1 LKQVLVPDGSSY
13 SDRHPAAGQF
23 DGDLD
28 RRALTLLVALEEDP
42 AVALIPY
49 LIVLG
54 ATALALLCPVG
65 GQKTSIV
72 RAVEQTFA
80 RPVAR
85 SAHKVFIRLQRFRQ
99 DPPPDPFEV
108 LHVQLRLH
116 AVAEEIG
123 ELEIDE
129 TVFAR
134 AARMEARMAAY
145 DALLRN
151 ACELAGVDDLDQVT
165 GRDGRMQR
173 ELQLTERGWSW

>member
-1 LKQVLVPDGSSY
+1 MGGSHRG
-13 SDRHPAAGQF
+13 RHWFPKVKSH
-23 DGDLD
+23 GDLD
-28 RRALTLLVALEEDP
+28 RRALTLLMALKEDP

-49 LIVLG
+49 LILIVLG
-54 ATALALLCPVG
+54 ATALSLLCPASR
-65 GQKTSIV
+65 GQKTPIV
-72 RAVEQTFA
+72 RAVEQTVA

-85 SAHKVFIRLQRFRQ
+85 RARKLVIRLPLFRRV
-99 DPPPDPFEV
+99 PPPDPFEV

-134 AARMEARMAAY
+134 AARMEARVAAY
-145 DALLRN
+145 DALLKN